1 MPARSEP
8 ASTLYSRAFLARY
21 GQRLTRDEL
30 RLVQGFRGLPVG
42 TRAQLLNVI
51 ATLILGRRLN

>member
-1 MPARSEP
+1 
-8 ASTLYSRAFLARY
+8 LYSRAFLARY